1 MTSSCFTEINTM
13 KEKSNVYASHE
24 NLYSNLML
32 SHRFY
37 LMPVTQ
43 SFILDF
49 LKTDSKGRTFY
60 YNFSQ

>member
-1 MTSSCFTEINTM
+1 M

-24 NLYSNLML
+24 NLYSNIIL
-32 SHRFY
+32 SHRIY

-49 LKTDSKGRTFY
+49 LKADSKG
-60 YNFSQ
+60 